1 MNTFFSILG
10 FEIQIYWRRQLTE
23 FYDLERSIF
32 WFLGRDVLHPFLL
45 PCEISFSFRMGS
57 QVEKEAITSLQLLGQ
72 TLRDLQ
78 LVISKDYMDRFEYC
92 FLKVSKWYFLASS
105 DAHSETNHAVS
116 LGTFITKGAWSW
128 VVLQI
133 RSQHWSNSSASKTRL
148 RLWKRLRIFAKK
160 IPQIGGWGIEPE
172 LKYSLHSHCLTTSWV
187 CSGHTIL
194 ST

>member
-78 LVISKDYMDRFEYC
+78 LVISKDYMDRFE
-92 FLKVSKWYFLASS
+92 
-105 DAHSETNHAVS
+105 
-116 LGTFITKGAWSW
+116 
-128 VVLQI
+128 
-133 RSQHWSNSSASKTRL
+133 
-148 RLWKRLRIFAKK
+148 
-160 IPQIGGWGIEPE
+160 
-172 LKYSLHSHCLTTSWV
+172 
-187 CSGHTIL
+187 
-194 ST
+194 